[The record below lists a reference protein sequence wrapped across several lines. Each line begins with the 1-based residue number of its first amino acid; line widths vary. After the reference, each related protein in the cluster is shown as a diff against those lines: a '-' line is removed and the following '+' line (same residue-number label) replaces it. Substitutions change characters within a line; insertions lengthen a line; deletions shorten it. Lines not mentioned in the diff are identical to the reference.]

1 MISHTKVKCEGI
13 LTQRAFLI
21 GKGGRRLYKE
31 SMSRILVVGMGYLG
45 TATADQ
51 AIQDGCEV
59 ARASLE
65 PGEGMLA
72 VDLGDRASV
81 AALALRVE
89 SPEAVIH
96 CASTSHGGTEA
107 YRRVFVE
114 GCRNLTECFPGSR
127 VVMCG
132 SCSVYPQQSGEIVTE
147 DSPVK
152 ALSENAALL
161 LEAEQIVLAAGGSV
175 ARLSNLYGPGRSV
188 LLTRFLE
195 GHSTLEEGGKR
206 FVNHIHR
213 DDAAAAL
220 VMLATRKECAGH
232 IYNVT
237 DSLPLNQK
245 KMYRALC
252 ALFLKPLLS
261 SGPRLESGKR
271 PWTNKAVSSEKLQ
284 TAGWKLRYP
293 SFLDAVPDLVPTLDI
308 SQEEPEDE

>member
-1 MISHTKVKCEGI
+1 MISHTKVKCERI
-13 LTQRAFLI
+13 LTRRTFLI
-21 GKGGRRLYKE
+21 GKDGRRLYKE
-31 SMSRILVVGMGYLG
+31 FMSRVLVVGMGYLG
-45 TATADQ
+45 TAAAGQ
-51 AIQDGCEV
+51 ALQDGYEV

-72 VDLGDRASV
+72 VDLGDRESV
-81 AALALRVE
+81 QALAARVE
-89 SPEAVIH
+89 SPDAVIH

-127 VVMCG
+127 VVMCS
-132 SCSVYPQQSGEIVTE
+132 SCSVYPQQGGEKVTE
-147 DSPVK
+147 DSPVR
-152 ALSENAALL
+152 ALSENAELL
-161 LEAEQIVLAAGGSV
+161 LEAEKIVLAAGGSV

-195 GHSTLEEGGKR
+195 GYSVLEEDGKR

-220 VMLATRKECAGH
+220 ILLATREECAGQ

-252 ALFLKPLLS
+252 ALFLKPPLS

-271 PWTNKAVSSEKLQ
+271 PWTNKALSSEKLQ
-284 TAGWKLRYP
+284 ATGWTPRYP

-308 SQEEPEDE
+308 SQEESEDE